1 MPRAVRIE
9 NIGAELRAQLY
20 YYSMD
25 LSREIVKAVDSEA
38 KELKKDIQDTAPVR
52 TKEYKRGFRI
62 KKSFPGSFQY
72 SAIVHNK
79 ERYNLVHL
87 IEKGRG
93 KEEKIGS
100 RPHIFAAREKAAE
113 RLERRVSDIIGS
125 W

>member
-1 MPRAVRIE
+1 MPRAVSVE
-9 NIGAELRAQLY
+9 NIGAELREQLY

-38 KELKKDIQDTAPVR
+38 KELKKGIQDTAPVR
-52 TKEYKRGFRI
+52 TAEYKKGFTI
-62 KKSFPGSFQY
+62 TKKFQGSFQY

-79 ERYNLVHL
+79 KRYNLVHL

-93 KEEKIGS
+93 EEKLGS
-100 RPHIFAAREKAAE
+100 RSHIFAARERAAE
-113 RLERRVSDIIGS
+113 CLERRVSDIIGS